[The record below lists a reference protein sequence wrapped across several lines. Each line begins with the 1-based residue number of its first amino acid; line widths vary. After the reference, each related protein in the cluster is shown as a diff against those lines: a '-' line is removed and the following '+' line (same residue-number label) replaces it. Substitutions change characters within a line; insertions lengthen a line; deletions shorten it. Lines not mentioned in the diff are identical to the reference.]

1 MPTRAQSIATY
12 ARGFER
18 LDLWVREG
26 IPATELRELI
36 DTGELAAADVYQVVL
51 PARTLSHRLKKNELL
66 SRSEADALVRM
77 LRLRDLARMTFGD
90 VAKAAT
96 WMTRPSRL
104 LGGQVPADL
113 LDTES
118 GGRRVEEALLRIAH
132 GQLA

>member
-1 MPTRAQSIATY
+1 MPTQAQSIATY

-36 DTGELAAADVYQVVL
+36 DTGELAAADVYQIVL
-51 PARTLSHRLKKNELL
+51 PARTLSHRLKKNEHL

-77 LRLRDLARMTFGD
+77 LRLRDLARTTFADAG
-90 VAKAAT
+90 KAAT

-104 LGGQVPADL
+104 LGGQVPSDL